1 MDKARVKPIDQVR
14 IIVGDI
20 TKRSTVFRIQEELE
34 RSGFINDEIV
44 VLADCSPNVSGNWVT
59 DHARQIWLS
68 ETALGIANYFQ
79 ATKFVTKVFQGEQLS
94 SFLQKIRRNFGEV
107 KEFKPPT
114 SRKRSAEMYIIATKR
129 IVRQNDNGL
138 FNEGDLEVGNN
149 TDMIEP

>member
-14 IIVGDI
+14 IIIGDI

-34 RSGFINDEIV
+34 QSGFIKEEIV
-44 VLADCSPNVSGNWVT
+44 VLADCSPNVSGNWAT

-79 ATKFVTKVFQGEQLS
+79 AAKFITKVFQGEQLS
-94 SFLQKIRRNFGEV
+94 SFLQKIRQSFEDV

-114 SRKRSAEMYIIATKR
+114 SRKRSAEMYVIATKR
-129 IVRQNDNGL
+129 IKGEGDIGL
-138 FNEGDLEVGNN
+138 FNERILEVGNN
-149 TDMIEP
+149 TDMNEP